1 MVLDAAEVGPVLLRL
16 DAVGEVLH
24 AQKFAELRG
33 VLGLVVLLVGK
44 AHGEGLVHLGKA
56 GHIAGIHAGGKE
68 GAHLHVGNFVGGHAL
83 LHGGFD
89 LVFPAGHVGAVV
101 RLEPGLPVAAGG
113 HFARFPAQPVG
124 GQQFFDAL
132 EKGVL
137 PRGILVGEVELQPLL
152 VQLLHKAG
160 MRQKAFYLAAKEQF
174 ALGIGV
180 IIKGLDAEGIPGAE
194 EALVRLVPDGKSK
207 HAPQLFQ
214 HALAPL
220 LVAVE
225 QDFGV
230 GMVGGEGV
238 ARRLQLGA
246 QLHEVV
252 NFAVEHHRQALILVE
267 HGLAAALDVDDGEPP
282 VAQGNAVA
290 EIAAR
295 AVRPAVG
302 DGVHHG
308 FQYLF
313 PVGAPAGKSH
323 DPTHTVFVPF
333 P

>member
-1 MVLDAAEVGPVLLRL
+1 MG
-16 DAVGEVLH
+16 
-24 AQKFAELRG
+24 
-33 VLGLVVLLVGK
+33 
-44 AHGEGLVHLGKA
+44 
-56 GHIAGIHAGGKE
+56 
-68 GAHLHVGNFVGGHAL
+68 
-83 LHGGFD
+83 
-89 LVFPAGHVGAVV
+89 
-101 RLEPGLPVAAGG
+101 
-113 HFARFPAQPVG
+113 
-124 GQQFFDAL
+124 
-132 EKGVL
+132 
-137 PRGILVGEVELQPLL
+137 
-152 VQLLHKAG
+152 
-160 MRQKAFYLAAKEQF
+160 QKAFNLTAKEQF

-180 IIKGLDAEGIPGAE
+180 IIKGLDAEGVPGAE

-252 NFAVEHHRQALILVE
+252 NFAVEHHRQTLILVE

-295 AVRPAVG
+295 AVR
-302 DGVHHG
+302 
-308 FQYLF
+308 
-313 PVGAPAGKSH
+313 SS
-323 DPTHTVFVPF
+323 T
-333 P
+333 